1 MILLQLFIEFFK
13 IGLFAVG
20 GGMATIPFLQEL
32 SQRTG
37 WFSERFITDMIA
49 ISESTPGPIGINMAT
64 YVGFNLAGVAGGIVA
79 TLGTIIPAI
88 VIITL
93 VSKSLEKFSGNK
105 YVDYMFYGL
114 RPAVTGLIAAAGF
127 DVFRIA
133 VVHIGEAMPS
143 FSVFCTDSVPH
154 KEVQEAPDS
163 LHSRLRR
170 RRHRRRAALH
180 VARRDAISPAARC
193 RRGGESRF

>member
-1 MILLQLFIEFFK
+1 MILLQLFAEFFK

-32 SQRTG
+32 GQRTH
-37 WFSERFITDMIA
+37 WFSQRFITDMIA

-64 YVGFNLAGVAGGIVA
+64 YVGFSLSGVIGGIVA
-79 TLGTIIPAI
+79 TLGVVVPAVVI
-88 VIITL
+88 VTL

-114 RPAVTGLIAAAGF
+114 RPAVAGLIAAAGF

-133 VVHIGEAMPS
+133 VVHIGESMPPLS
-143 FSVFCTDSVPH
+143 AVPWWRIAYFVVILYLIRKFKKH
-154 KEVQEAPDS
+154 PIVYIAAS
-163 LHSRLRR
+163 AVVGII
-170 RRHRRRAALH
+170 AALL
-180 VARRDAISPAARC
+180 
-193 RRGGESRF
+193 FM

>member
-37 WFSERFITDMIA
+37 WFSQRFITDMIA

-143 FSVFCTDSVPH
+143 FSAMPWWRIAYFVLILFLIRKFKKHPIVYIAASAV
-154 KEVQEAPDS
+154 VGIAAAP
-163 LHSRLRR
+163 L
-170 RRHRRRAALH
+170 
-180 VARRDAISPAARC
+180 
-193 RRGGESRF
+193 FM